1 MMEKTKS
8 ILFQCNPHEEVLGA
22 KGGVGVV
29 GMDGIDW
36 GKKAGKGK
44 SSWEI
49 NNPNQGES
57 LGGWYNAVIT
67 YPPSG

>member
-22 KGGVGVV
+22 KRRVGIVGV
-29 GMDGIDW
+29 DGIDW
-36 GKKAGKGK
+36 GKKTGKGK

-57 LGGWYNAVIT
+57 LGG
-67 YPPSG
+67 